1 MIDTTSRL
9 LQVQRAVAR
18 ATDDL
23 GAGDL
28 VLVACSGGPDSL
40 ALAAAAARL
49 GSRPGAPRFGAVIVD
64 HGLQVDSNL
73 VARAAADACHVLG
86 LAPVE
91 VVTVAVA
98 AGSGSGGPEA
108 AARTARLGALR
119 GAARQHGADAV
130 LLGHTL
136 DDQAETVL
144 LGLARGSGA
153 RSLGGMAPVSGL
165 WRRPALRLRRSILR
179 EACAEAGL
187 RPHWDPH
194 NTDPSFTRSRV
205 RNVVMPTLE
214 IELGPGVAG
223 ALARTADMMRA
234 DTDALD
240 QLAVAWMEAR
250 QGGSEGGTGIP
261 VRELAD
267 QPEAIR
273 TRVLRF
279 ATISAGVPP
288 GALTREH
295 VLRVD
300 RLVSG
305 WRGQGAIALP
315 GRVSV
320 ERHSGRIVFT
330 SGQ

>member
-1 MIDTTSRL
+1 MNTPSRL
-9 LQVQRAVAR
+9 RQVQQAIAR

-23 GAGDL
+23 TETDL

-40 ALAAAAARL
+40 ALAAAASRL
-49 GSRPGAPRFGAVIVD
+49 TSQPGRPRFGAVVVD
-64 HGLQVDSNL
+64 HGLQPDSDR
-73 VARAAADACHVLG
+73 VAEETADVCRSLD

-91 VVTVAVA
+91 VITVSVA
-98 AGSGSGGPEA
+98 GGSGSGGPEA
-108 AARTARLGALR
+108 AARSARLSALR
-119 GAARQHGADAV
+119 DAARQHSAGAV

-153 RSLGGMAPVSGL
+153 RSLAGMAPASGL

-194 NTDPSFTRSRV
+194 NTDPSFARSRV
-205 RNVVMPTLE
+205 RTVVMPTLE
-214 IELGPGVAG
+214 VELGPGVAG
-223 ALARTADMMRA
+223 ALARTADMLRA
-234 DTDALD
+234 DADALD
-240 QLAVAWMEAR
+240 QLAVAWMKTR
-250 QGGSEGGTGIP
+250 VGGAGIA
-261 VRELAD
+261 VRELVD

-273 TRVLRF
+273 TRVLRL
-279 ATISAGVPP
+279 AAVSAGVPP

-295 VLRVD
+295 VLRIQ

-315 GRVSV
+315 GGVSA
-320 ERHSGRIVFT
+320 ERRADHVVFT
-330 SGQ
+330 SG